1 MAIDILVIAYHAKE
15 DLGEL
20 LSSVAT
26 CTSPGYRLTVYDNA
40 VHNYP
45 LSWLWNRF
53 FEASGRDLV
62 CILNPDVILSSGWDS
77 EMKACLEADQEIGS
91 CAPLSNC
98 QPHKEAFKNPVP
110 DSIPPGGMGP
120 VVASLKDAFK
130 DQRFAKVRDYKMVPG
145 HCAVIR
151 KEAWKRIGGFNESIP
166 FAGNDYDFHRRLVD
180 AGMALGVCLHAA
192 VFHKWN
198 KSINAGIALGTFD
211 LNSWC
216 PKFATPPAGR
226 PFANL

>member
-1 MAIDILVIAYHAKE
+1 MVIDILVVAYHAKE
-15 DLGEL
+15 DLAEL

-45 LSWLWNRF
+45 LSWIWNRF

-62 CILNPDVILSSGWDS
+62 CVLNPDVILAADWDV
-77 EMKACLEADQEIGS
+77 EAKACMEADSSCGA

-98 QPHKEAFKNPVP
+98 QPHKEAFANPVP
-110 DSIPPGGMGP
+110 DVFPAGGLGP
-120 VVASLKDAFK
+120 TVASLRDKFRA
-130 DQRFAKVRDYKMVPG
+130 QRFARVVDYKMVPG

-151 KEAWKRIGGFNESIP
+151 KEAWRRIGGFNESVP
-166 FAGNDYDFHRRLVD
+166 FAGNDYDFNRRLVD
-180 AGMALGVCLHAA
+180 AGMSLGVCLHAA

-198 KSINAGIALGTFD
+198 RSIKAGIALGTFD
-211 LNSWC
+211 QRSWC
-216 PKFATPPAGR
+216 PKFSAPPAGR
-226 PFANL
+226 GFQNL